1 MSLSILVLSFTKH
14 IDPSIQTTT
23 VACPPRMFNNLFN
36 SPSRS
41 YAQNHHQTPPKS
53 KTTPRKHPIEVPLPP
68 SPPPLES
75 AHRTPLLAVDHSTH
89 SPSTGTDTLFTPGR
103 TPGVDDGL
111 ATNTY
116 STFGDITPVKNEGY
130 RNGSG
135 STHTRRKDIPVLEDF
150 ELVRVIGKGCAGR
163 VSMLILGRHG

>member
-1 MSLSILVLSFTKH
+1 
-14 IDPSIQTTT
+14 
-23 VACPPRMFNNLFN
+23 MFNNLFN

-103 TPGVDDGL
+103 TPDDGL
-111 ATNTY
+111 ATNAY
-116 STFGDITPVKNEGY
+116 STFGDITPVKNEGH

-163 VSMLILGRHG
+163 VSPISYSSGMWRGLMIGNDGPPY